1 MSDSKST
8 PSPSQS
14 ALFAAPPAGSPSAAP
29 AAALAA
35 TPAAKPVAGA
45 ADAAGAAASIATSAP
60 ATPPAARP
68 AVPKPLPHPLP
79 NPRHAGRVP
88 PHIGTESL
96 HRIRQAAYQ
105 LPQVVAAAD
114 LPVDLVHDHAA
125 DADERMDAL
134 GLVLLQR
141 GVAGQRPSRWI
152 SPVLFDETLRHLD
165 AVGTGPK
172 LRALMTERSG
182 VLETLGISRAGPATW
197 ERQATQVLHLAQN
210 DWRIEVT
217 HLIPLDA
224 APVWQFYRDGDKAT
238 LLVALKDV
246 PAYPHAPALQ
256 AELDRLVDQAG
267 NINPGRIESLLPGLQ
282 SECNTPQSLADLLAA
297 CNRALDRWANR
308 VNELDTLDD
317 LTAELAFQGYPDSF
331 QIARR
336 AQRKVT
342 LFVGPPN
349 SGKTYTAFQRL
360 AAAERGAYL
369 APLRLLALEG
379 RDRLVAAGVPCSL
392 RTGEESVKMDGARV
406 VSSTI
411 EMMGSGELI
420 DVAVI
425 DEAQMIFDPWR
436 GWAWTQAIVGAP
448 ARELLIICS
457 AYAVPAIENL
467 LGLCGERCEV
477 RHFAR
482 MQEVQMLPA
491 AVPIASLKLGDAVVA
506 FSRREVLMLR
516 DQVAANGK
524 TVSVI
529 YGALPPEVRKREAA
543 RFASGETEVLVAT
556 DAIGM
561 GLNLPIRRV
570 LFSTM
575 TKFDGVADRTLD
587 ESEVHQI
594 AGRAGRYGIHE
605 EGFTGVLAEA
615 EPSAGRML
623 RDLLALQPRAPR
635 HFKAPV
641 APNWWHIETIS
652 NKLGKRRL
660 KEVLAVFVEQLAL
673 DNAHFA
679 VAELAQMQDIAGQL
693 DERAA
698 PLSLRERFI
707 YAQAPVDTRTD
718 TLMQAFLGWTERHA
732 WDGEAGE
739 PAFLH
744 EVDENSRLDRMEQA
758 LRACTLWLW
767 LDQRFPGV
775 FGYLEQVVALRERL
789 NDGIAGQLRARRPLW
804 QVREG
809 GRGRLGGGGGH
820 GGGGGGG
827 GGNQGGHGARGAR
840 GGRR

>member
-1 MSDSKST
+1 MPDHTT
-8 PSPSQS
+8 PP
-14 ALFAAPPAGSPSAAP
+14 AAPPAAAP
-29 AAALAA
+29 APV
-35 TPAAKPVAGA
+35 TPVPAAAAPANLAPA
-45 ADAAGAAASIATSAP
+45 ADKP
-60 ATPPAARP
+60 RPPP
-68 AVPKPLPHPLP
+68 QQLP
-79 NPRHAGRVP
+79 NPRHLARVP
-88 PHIGTESL
+88 AHITPDAL
-96 HRIRQAAYQ
+96 HRVRNAAYQ
-105 LPQVVAAAD
+105 LPQVVAPADMPAD
-114 LPVDLVHDHAA
+114 LVPEHAP
-125 DADERMDAL
+125 DADERMDRL
-134 GLVLLQR
+134 GLVLLQK
-141 GVAGQRPSRWI
+141 GVTGQRPSRWI
-152 SPVLFDETLRHLD
+152 APTLLDEALRHLS

-172 LRALMTERSG
+172 LRGVMTERSS
-182 VLETLGISRAGPATW
+182 VLDALAITRAGPATW
-197 ERQATQVLHLAQN
+197 ERLAVQPITLAQ
-210 DWRIEVT
+210 DAWRIDVS
-217 HLIPLDA
+217 HLIPVESA
-224 APVWQFYRDGDKAT
+224 AVWQFFRDGDQA
-238 LLVALKDV
+238 ALKLALRHM
-246 PAYPHAPALQ
+246 PESTHAWPHAAALQ
-256 AELDRLVDQAG
+256 ATLDKLVDQAG

-282 SECNTPQSLADLLAA
+282 AECATPQGLAELTTA

-317 LTAELAFQGYPDSF
+317 LTVELAFQGYPDSF
-331 QIARR
+331 KTARR
-336 AQRKVT
+336 ANRKVT

-349 SGKTYTAFQRL
+349 SGKTYTAFERL
-360 AAAERGAYL
+360 AACEKGVYL

-379 RDRLVAAGVPCSL
+379 RDRLMAKGVPCSL
-392 RTGEESVKMDGARV
+392 RTGEESQPVDGARV

-411 EMMGSGELI
+411 EMMGTGDLI

-448 ARELLIICS
+448 AKELLIICS

-477 RHFAR
+477 RVFER
-482 MQEVQMLPA
+482 MQQVQLLPA
-491 AVPIASLKLGDAVVA
+491 AVPIANLKLGDAVVA
-506 FSRREVLMLR
+506 FSRRDVLMLR

-570 LFSTM
+570 LFSTL
-575 TKFDGVADRTLD
+575 TKFDGVGDRTLD

-605 EGFTGVLAEA
+605 EGFAGVLAEA
-615 EPSAGRML
+615 EPTAARTL

-652 NKLGKRRL
+652 SKLGKRKLR
-660 KEVLAVFVEQLAL
+660 EVLGVFVEQLEL

-679 VAELAQMQDIAGQL
+679 VAELQQMLEIAAQL

-718 TLMQAFLGWTERHA
+718 QLMQQFLGWTERHA
-732 WDGEAGE
+732 WDGQAGE
-739 PAFLH
+739 PSFLFD
-744 EVDENSRLDRMEQA
+744 VGDNSRLDRMEQA

-767 LDQRFPGV
+767 LDQRFVGV
-775 FGYLEQVVALRERL
+775 FGHLDAVVALREQL

-804 QVREG
+804 QART
-809 GRGRLGGGGGH
+809 GRPG
-820 GGGGGGG
+820 
-827 GGNQGGHGARGAR
+827 GARPPGGR

>member
-1 MSDSKST
+1 MPDT
-8 PSPSQS
+8 LPPT
-14 ALFAAPPAGSPSAAP
+14 AADAAP
-29 AAALAA
+29 AALAA
-35 TPAAKPVAGA
+35 PKP
-45 ADAAGAAASIATSAP
+45 
-60 ATPPAARP
+60 RP
-68 AVPKPLPHPLP
+68 ASHPLPHPLP

-88 PHIGTESL
+88 PQIGADAL
-96 HRIRQAAYQ
+96 NRIRNAAYQ
-105 LPQVVAAAD
+105 LPQVVAPGD
-114 LPVDLVHDHAA
+114 MPSDLVPEHAA
-125 DADERMDAL
+125 DADERMDRL
-134 GLVLLQR
+134 GLVLLQK
-141 GVAGQRPSRWI
+141 GVPGQRPSRWI
-152 SPVLFDETLRHLD
+152 APSLIEEALRHLD
-165 AVGTGPK
+165 ALGSGPK
-172 LRALMTERSG
+172 LRALMTERAA
-182 VLETLGISRAGPATW
+182 VLDTLGISRAGPDTW
-197 ERQATQVLHLAQN
+197 ERSATQVLTLAQD
-210 DWRIEVT
+210 DWRIEVS
-217 HLIPLDA
+217 HLTALDG
-224 APVWQFYRDGDKAT
+224 APVWRYFRDGDKAA
-238 LLVALKDV
+238 LVALLVQV
-246 PAYPHAPALQ
+246 PAYPHAAALQ
-256 AELDRLVDQAG
+256 ATLDGLVEQAG
-267 NINPGRIESLLPGLQ
+267 HINPGRIESLLPGLQ
-282 SECNTPQSLADLLAA
+282 SECATPQPLAGLQAG
-297 CNRALDRWANR
+297 CGRALDRWANR

-317 LTAELAFQGYPDSF
+317 LNAELAFQGYPDSF
-331 QIARR
+331 KLARR

-349 SGKTYTAFQRL
+349 SGKTHTAFERL

-379 RDRLVAAGVPCSL
+379 RDRLVARGVPCSL
-392 RTGEESVKMDGARV
+392 RTGEENAPMEGARV

-411 EMMGSGELI
+411 EMMGSSELI

-457 AYAVPAIENL
+457 AYAVPAIESL

-477 RHFAR
+477 RHFER
-482 MQEVQMLPA
+482 MQQVQLLPA
-491 AVPIASLKLGDAVVA
+491 AVPIATLKLGDAVVA
-506 FSRREVLMLR
+506 FSRRDVLMLR

-524 TVSVI
+524 SVSVI
-529 YGALPPEVRKREAA
+529 YGALPPEVRRREAE
-543 RFASGETEVLVAT
+543 RFASGQTEVLVAT

-570 LFSTM
+570 LFSTL

-605 EGFTGVLAEA
+605 EGFAGVLAEA
-615 EPSAGRML
+615 EPTAARTL

-641 APNWWHIETIS
+641 APNWWHVDTIS
-652 NKLGKRRL
+652 SKLGKRKLRD
-660 KEVLAVFVEQLAL
+660 VLAVFVEQLAL

-679 VAELAQMQDIAGQL
+679 VAELAQMIEIAGQL

-718 TLMQAFLGWTERHA
+718 QLMQQFLGWTERHA
-732 WDGEAGE
+732 WDGQAGE
-739 PAFLH
+739 PSFLYD
-744 EVDENSRLDRMEQA
+744 VDEHSRLDRMEQA

-775 FGYLEQVVALRERL
+775 FGFVDEVVALRERL

-804 QVREG
+804 QARQ
-809 GRGRLGGGGGH
+809 GRPG
-820 GGGGGGG
+820 
-827 GGNQGGHGARGAR
+827 GAR
-840 GGRR
+840 GGPRGGQNGGQSGGPRGARRA